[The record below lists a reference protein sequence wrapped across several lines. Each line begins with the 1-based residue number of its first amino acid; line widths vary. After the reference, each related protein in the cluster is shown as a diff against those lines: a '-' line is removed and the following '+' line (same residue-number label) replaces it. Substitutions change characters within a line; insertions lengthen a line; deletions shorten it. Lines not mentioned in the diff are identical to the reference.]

1 MKKNDDEWKK
11 MKKREKNEALGWKLK
26 KGSLEQKKKFLKH
39 YRGCQKLKCSIQ
51 SILEAF
57 ENLQTLL
64 KLGQIFE
71 DTLVRKNENPRAKIC
86 S

>member
-1 MKKNDDEWKK
+1 M
-11 MKKREKNEALGWKLK
+11 NE
-26 KGSLEQKKKFLKH
+26 KKKKEKWGSRVKTQKGQSRAKEVFET
-39 YRGCQKLKCSIQ
+39 YFRGCQKLKCSIQ
-51 SILEAF
+51 GILEFF

-71 DTLVRKNENPRAKIC
+71 DTLVGKNENPRTKIC

>member
-1 MKKNDDEWKK
+1 MIKKNDDEWKK
-11 MKKREKNEALGWKLK
+11 KKNEWGSRVKTQ
-26 KGSLEQKKKFLKH
+26 KGQSRAKEVFET
-39 YRGCQKLKCSIQ
+39 YFRGCQKLKCSIQ
-51 SILEAF
+51 GILEAF